1 MTQHTV
7 TTVTPVLHRRS
18 VIDAT
23 PVEMLEAQFGNVK
36 GTHYERSFM
45 CHKCQRVYPKSKM
58 VFVDGI
64 PYCSAYKH
72 YEDALHD
79 KAISESNTDF
89 VNNDE

>member
-1 MTQHTV
+1 MTQHVV

-45 CHKCQRVYPKSKM
+45 CRKCQRVYPKSKM
-58 VFVDGI
+58 VLIDGI
-64 PYCSAYKH
+64 PYCSAYGH
-72 YEDALHD
+72 YKDALHD
-79 KAISESNTDF
+79 KKIDESHEDF
-89 VNNDE
+89 TNNDE